1 MFYEWTEEEFVEALR
16 RVFVRYFGGGELIY
30 SSDGMWTAYFGSADE
45 FAATVFELDFLEPG
59 LPEDIACVGV
69 VNSLRLDAYK
79 VACEVIEANAYAC
92 ALDPWGVLHDLL
104 AFDSAGK
111 PRAYYDVAD
120 DPDGLLLYFDWVDLC
135 GRSHDDEPEWL
146 AAYRAGVPVEDLANG
161 LPPDGLL
168 R

>member
-1 MFYEWTEEEFVEALR
+1 MNPYE
-16 RVFVRYFGGGELIY
+16 
-30 SSDGMWTAYFGSADE
+30 
-45 FAATVFELDFLEPG
+45 
-59 LPEDIACVGV
+59 
-69 VNSLRLDAYK
+69 
-79 VACEVIEANAYAC
+79 VACGVIEANAFVC
-92 ALDPWGVLHDLL
+92 RLDPWGVLHNLL

-111 PRAYYDVAD
+111 PRAYDDVGD